1 MRHIISILVE
11 NQFGVL
17 ARVSGL
23 FSARGY
29 NIDSLC
35 VAETEDPAVSR
46 MTVVVRGDDRVLAQI
61 EKQLKK
67 LVETIDVE
75 DLTGIAHV
83 ERELVMVRVK
93 AKGKKRSEVI
103 EIANIFRAGV
113 DSSLTRPDRFPILG
127 VMLLRSSIDLS
138 QFGIERRAARST
150 ASIQRPPQRARM
162 QVGQPTMRGKN
173 GNQPAQGLQVPA
185 GKTATMRSRLSRS
198 WSNFRF
204 G

>member
-103 EIANIFRAGV
+103 EIANIFRAKV
-113 DSSLTRPDRFPILG
+113 
-127 VMLLRSSIDLS
+127 VDLS
-138 QFGIERRAARST
+138 PDSIVVEATGSAGKVKAFVDMMHTFGIEELVRTGKIAIGRSLNNNE
-150 ASIQRPPQRARM
+150 AKGR
-162 QVGQPTMRGKN
+162 
-173 GNQPAQGLQVPA
+173 
-185 GKTATMRSRLSRS
+185 
-198 WSNFRF
+198 
-204 G
+204 

>member
-46 MTVVVRGDDRVLAQI
+46 MTVVVRGDNRVLAQI

-67 LVETIDVE
+67 LVETIGVE
-75 DLTGIAHV
+75 DLTGVAHV
-83 ERELVMVRVK
+83 ERELIMVRVQ

-103 EIANIFRAGV
+103 EIANIFRAKV
-113 DSSLTRPDRFPILG
+113 
-127 VMLLRSSIDLS
+127 VDLS
-138 QFGIERRAARST
+138 PDSIVIEATGSAGKIKAFIDMMHPFGIEELVRTGKIAIGRSLNNNNE
-150 ASIQRPPQRARM
+150 AK
-162 QVGQPTMRGKN
+162 GK
-173 GNQPAQGLQVPA
+173 
-185 GKTATMRSRLSRS
+185 
-198 WSNFRF
+198 
-204 G
+204 

>member
-83 ERELVMVRVK
+83 ERELIMVRVK

-103 EIANIFRAGV
+103 EIANIFRAKV
-113 DSSLTRPDRFPILG
+113 
-127 VMLLRSSIDLS
+127 VDLS
-138 QFGIERRAARST
+138 PDSIVVEATGSAGKVKAFVDMMHPFGIEELVRTGKIAIGRSLNNNE
-150 ASIQRPPQRARM
+150 AKGR
-162 QVGQPTMRGKN
+162 
-173 GNQPAQGLQVPA
+173 
-185 GKTATMRSRLSRS
+185 
-198 WSNFRF
+198 
-204 G
+204 

>member
-75 DLTGIAHV
+75 DLTGIGDV

-103 EIANIFRAGV
+103 EIANIFRAKV
-113 DSSLTRPDRFPILG
+113 
-127 VMLLRSSIDLS
+127 VDLS
-138 QFGIERRAARST
+138 PDSIVVEATGSAGKVKAFVDMMHPFGIEELVRTGKIAIGRSLNNNE
-150 ASIQRPPQRARM
+150 AKGR
-162 QVGQPTMRGKN
+162 
-173 GNQPAQGLQVPA
+173 
-185 GKTATMRSRLSRS
+185 
-198 WSNFRF
+198 
-204 G
+204 